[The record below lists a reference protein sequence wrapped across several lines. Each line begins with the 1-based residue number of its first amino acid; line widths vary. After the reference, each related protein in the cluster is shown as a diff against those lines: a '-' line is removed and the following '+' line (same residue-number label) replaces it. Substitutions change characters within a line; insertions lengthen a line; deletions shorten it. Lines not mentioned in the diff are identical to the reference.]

1 MNYKDPDNIFLIV
14 CGAMGI
20 GLIALVFRYLFIGLG
35 FDSFGANLV
44 FVIVFVVC
52 LILFI
57 SYLEFL
63 ISRFSK
69 TNQENE
75 PVLEE
80 NIIPEQV
87 ETFIEESKSDLD
99 IIREKHQ
106 QKELLYK
113 ERLLETA
120 LEYTRET
127 FAPYATDENINLICK
142 HVTDYYNGFGFDDI
156 EFAIVHDLSTYD
168 LYHYGW
174 NIWNHF
180 KPILRN
186 KQEEIAC
193 FLKAVFAKSLRD
205 IEIETIRKKL
215 TFDEGKFKIE
225 LNNSLSL
232 K

>member
-1 MNYKDPDNIFLIV
+1 MWSNGDWLYSS
-14 CGAMGI
+14 
-20 GLIALVFRYLFIGLG
+20 RYLFIGLG

-44 FVIVFVVC
+44 FVIVFVVY

-63 ISRFSK
+63 ILQFGK

-75 PVLEE
+75 PVLEQ
-80 NIIPEQV
+80 NIMSEQA
-87 ETFIEESKSDLD
+87 ETFIEEPKSNLD

-106 QKELLYK
+106 QKELIYR

-142 HVTDYYNGFGFDDI
+142 HITDYYNGFEFDDI

-180 KPILRN
+180 KPTLRN
-186 KQEEIAC
+186 KQETIAC

-205 IEIETIRKKL
+205 IELETIRKKL
-215 TFDEGKFKIE
+215 TFDKGKFKIE
-225 LNNSLSL
+225 LNKNIVVQ
-232 K
+232 KDEKHA